1 MGFWK
6 KIFGKKPDKSPYL
19 PTPEEPLDISFAKN
33 FTSKGGLFLYS
44 ESRQKVFYNFKEI
57 CKENRWNSEEIIC
70 LNQKLA
76 SLFKIPFV
84 TNNSGKL
91 THYKSLLINCEYLIS
106 NTGKILLSSKQINH
120 FKLND
125 IPKTILVLGKVNQLV
140 KDVSQGMTKL
150 KNKYPNKI
158 PTNITTLNTN
168 KDKKAGS
175 IKTNSKNIYLLLED
189 I

>member
-1 MGFWK
+1 MGIWK

-19 PTPEEPLDISFAKN
+19 PKSEEPLDISFAKN
-33 FTSKGGLFLYS
+33 FTSQGGLFLYN
-44 ESRQKVFYNFKEI
+44 ESREKVFFNFNEI
-57 CKENRWNSEEIIC
+57 CKENNWNSDEIIC
-70 LNQKLA
+70 LNQKL
-76 SLFKIPFV
+76 STLFEIPYIV
-84 TNNSGKL
+84 NNSGKL
-91 THYKSLLINCEYLIS
+91 IHYKSLLINCEYLIS

-125 IPKTILVLGKVNQLV
+125 LPKTILVLAKLNQLV
-140 KDVSQGMTKL
+140 KDVSQGMTRL

-158 PTNITTLNTN
+158 PTNITTLKTI
-168 KDKKAGS
+168 KDKKPGS

>member
-1 MGFWK
+1 MGIWK

-33 FTSKGGLFLYS
+33 FTSNGGLFLYNQS
-44 ESRQKVFYNFKEI
+44 KEKVLYNFHEI
-57 CKENRWNSEEIIC
+57 CKENKWTSEEIIC
-70 LNQKLA
+70 LNQKL
-76 SLFKIPFV
+76 SSYFKIPFIV
-84 TNNSGKL
+84 NNSGKL

-120 FKLND
+120 FKLSD
-125 IPKTILVLGKVNQLV
+125 LPKTILVVAKLSQLV
-140 KDVSQGMTKL
+140 KDVSQGMTQI

-158 PTNITTLNTN
+158 PTNITTLKTI
-168 KDKKAGS
+168 KDKKASS